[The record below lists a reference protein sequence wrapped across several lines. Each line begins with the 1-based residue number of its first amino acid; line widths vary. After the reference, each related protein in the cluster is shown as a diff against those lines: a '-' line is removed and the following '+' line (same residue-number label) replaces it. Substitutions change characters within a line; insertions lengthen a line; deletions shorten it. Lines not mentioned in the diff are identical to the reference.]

1 VPTIS
6 SATRSPDYKAPF
18 TLNVTTRQSTG
29 EVLGYESEHNPVAK
43 EPMAYLRTASRRA
56 TAVRFNDGIR
66 VMLIPIGGLG

>member
-6 SATRSPDYKAPF
+6 SAARSPDYKAPF

-43 EPMAYLRTASRRA
+43 EPLAS
-56 TAVRFNDGIR
+56 
-66 VMLIPIGGLG
+66 